1 MIDIWS
7 AAAVMAGPRAGAAE
21 DWRAVYDFWFAPGL
35 DDADLDTLRRRVE
48 WWMGGGANAALPPF
62 TPVLAAARAGRL
74 EHWAATPLGRLS
86 LIVVLDQFPRGLS
99 AGTPD
104 AYASD
109 PEALRIAE
117 DGLRNG
123 HHAAL
128 ARPWERMFSV
138 LPLSHTEGA
147 GHLERL
153 DFVVALAEKIAREV
167 PEHLRPLY
175 EFSVSQARGHRDV
188 IRRFGR
194 YPHRNPVL
202 GRASTPEEE
211 AYLAK
216 GDFVHQR
223 RMPAG

>member
-1 MIDIWS
+1 MIDAWS
-7 AAAVMAGPRAGAAE
+7 AATMMAGPRAGEAG
-21 DWRAVYDFWFAPGL
+21 DWRVVHDFWFAPGL
-35 DDADLDTLRRRVE
+35 DDAGLDTLRRRVE

-62 TPVLAAARAGRL
+62 APVLEAARAGRL
-74 EHWAATPLGRLS
+74 EHWGATPLGRLS

-117 DGLRNG
+117 EGLRNG

-128 ARPWERMFSV
+128 SRPWERMFSV
-138 LPLSHTEGA
+138 LPLSHTEGP

-153 DFVVALAEKIAREV
+153 DCVVALAERIARES
-167 PEHLRPLY
+167 PEHLKPLY
-175 EFSVSQARGHRDV
+175 EFSANQARGHREV

-202 GRASTPEEE
+202 GRTSAPEEE